1 MCESPTPAT
10 QIQAPKARSLTAIR
24 FDTHCGRPPR
34 VRESLTQAKQIQAP
48 RGKRREEEEG
58 GGEEGGGRQRPE
70 CNSKRVPN
78 HRRVGNNLN
87 LFLKN
92 YPDDVPNPNDVSC
105 HIEPLSYYRKAR
117 LPVAAPPRVCESP
130 TQATQIQ
137 APGREVPPQSV
148 STRAAAAP
156 LGCANS

>member
-78 HRRVGNNLN
+78 HRRVGKKHTKNLQ
-87 LFLKN
+87 LPKN
-92 YPDDVPNPNDVSC
+92 GPIPIKINGSEWKSDVLGV
-105 HIEPLSYYRKAR
+105 K
-117 LPVAAPPRVCESP
+117 ESFGS
-130 TQATQIQ
+130 T
-137 APGREVPPQSV
+137 PG
-148 STRAAAAP
+148 A
-156 LGCANS
+156 